1 MSSSAHGAGE
11 CRDKQAMMVHIALA
25 EITIQVTGG
34 GTVGSDAG
42 RRAGLVLLLGFLLSF
57 VFIRISTR
65 LMRSPKVPWWP
76 GSIKT
81 EGGLH
86 LHHLVF
92 GIVLLILTGFFAF
105 AIQPASPWL
114 EILAAGFGI
123 GCGLTLD
130 EYALILHLEDVYWAE
145 EGRRSIDAVIMATL
159 VGGAIVVGLM
169 PWQTD
174 NQGSVVAFI
183 VAEVINLGLCLIAVF
198 KGKPWT
204 GVFGMFVPPI
214 GWIGAIRLAKP
225 GSPWA
230 KRRYPA
236 GSRKL
241 ERASARDAK
250 RGDRYQR
257 WQDRIG
263 GAPDPTEAPAAKSY
277 RSGH

>member
-1 MSSSAHGAGE
+1 MLLAPPTMGL
-11 CRDKQAMMVHIALA
+11 RDDGHVSLA
-25 EITIQVTGG
+25 QITIEVSGS
-34 GTVGSDAG
+34 GTVGGDAG

-57 VFIRISTR
+57 AFIRMSTR

-76 GSIKT
+76 GSIET

-86 LHHLVF
+86 VHHLVF

-105 AIQPASPWL
+105 AIQPDSPWI

-145 EGRRSIDAVIMATL
+145 AGRSSIDAVIMATL
-159 VGGAIVVGLM
+159 IGAAVVVGLM

-174 NQGSVVAFI
+174 SQESATGFI
-183 VAEVINLGLCLIAVF
+183 VAEVFNLGLCLIAVF

-230 KRRYPA
+230 KRRYPP

-241 ERASARDAK
+241 ERATARDAK
-250 RGDRYQR
+250 RGDRYRR

-263 GAPDPTEAPAAKSY
+263 GAPDPTDASAD
-277 RSGH
+277 GG

>member
-1 MSSSAHGAGE
+1 
-11 CRDKQAMMVHIALA
+11 MMVHVALA
-25 EITIQVTGG
+25 EITIDVTGG
-34 GTVGSDAG
+34 GTVGGDAG
-42 RRAGLVLLLGFLLSF
+42 RRAGLILLVCFVLSF
-57 VFIRISTR
+57 GFIRMSTR

-76 GSIKT
+76 GSIET

-86 LHHLVF
+86 VHHLVF
-92 GIVLLILTGFFAF
+92 GILLLILTGFFAF
-105 AIQPASPWL
+105 AIQPESPWL

-130 EYALILHLEDVYWAE
+130 EWALILHIEDVYWSE

-159 VGGAIVVGLM
+159 VGGAVVVGLM
-169 PWQTD
+169 PWQTE
-174 NQGSVVAFI
+174 SEESWAVFVVL
-183 VAEVINLGLCLIAVF
+183 ELINLGFCLIAVF

-204 GVFGMFVPPI
+204 GVFGMFLPPL
-214 GWIGAIRLAKP
+214 GLIGAIRLAKP

-241 ERASARDAK
+241 ERAEARDAK

-257 WQDRIG
+257 WQDLIG
-263 GAPDPTEAPAAKSY
+263 GAPDAT
-277 RSGH
+277 

>member
-1 MSSSAHGAGE
+1 M
-11 CRDKQAMMVHIALA
+11 ALA
-25 EITIQVTGG
+25 EITIDVTGG
-34 GTVGSDAG
+34 GTIGGDAG
-42 RRAGLVLLLGFLLSF
+42 RRAGLILLICFVLSF
-57 VFIRISTR
+57 AFIRMSTR

-76 GSIKT
+76 GSIET

-86 LHHLVF
+86 VHHLVF
-92 GIVLLILTGFFAF
+92 GILLMILTGFFAF
-105 AIQPASPWL
+105 ALEPDSPWL

-130 EYALILHLEDVYWAE
+130 EWALILHLEDVYWAE

-159 VGGAIVVGLM
+159 VGAAVVVGLV

-174 NQGSVVAFI
+174 GDESWLVFI
-183 VAEVINLGLCLIAVF
+183 VIELIHLGICSIAVF

-204 GVFGMFVPPI
+204 GVFGMFVPPLA
-214 GWIGAIRLAKP
+214 WIGAIRLAKP

-230 KRRYPA
+230 KRFYKP

-241 ERASARDAK
+241 ERATARDAK

-257 WQDRIG
+257 WQDMIG
-263 GAPDPTEAPAAKSY
+263 GAPDQPEIDKPS
-277 RSGH
+277 

>member
-1 MSSSAHGAGE
+1 
-11 CRDKQAMMVHIALA
+11 MMLHMPLA
-25 EITIQVTGG
+25 DITIQLSGG
-34 GTVGSDAG
+34 GTVSSDVG
-42 RRAGLVLLLGFLLSF
+42 RRVGLVLLVSFLLSF

-65 LMRSPKVPWWP
+65 LMRSPKVTWWP

-86 LHHLVF
+86 VHHLVF
-92 GIVLLILTGFFAF
+92 GILLLILTGFFAL
-105 AIQPASPWL
+105 AIQPASPWV
-114 EILAAGFGI
+114 EVLAAGFGI

-159 VGGAIVVGLM
+159 IGGAVVVGLM

-174 NQGSVVAFI
+174 DQGSVVGFVVVELI
-183 VAEVINLGLCLIAVF
+183 TLGICLIAVF

-204 GVFGMFVPPI
+204 GVFGMFVPPV

-230 KRRYPA
+230 KRRYAA

-241 ERASARDAK
+241 QRASARDAK
-250 RGDRYQR
+250 RGDRYER
-257 WQDRIG
+257 WQDLIG
-263 GAPDPTEAPAAKSY
+263 GAPDPTEPPDAHPD
-277 RSGH
+277 RPGV

>member
-1 MSSSAHGAGE
+1 
-11 CRDKQAMMVHIALA
+11 MMVPMTLA
-25 EITIQVTGG
+25 EITIEVSGG
-34 GTVGSDAG
+34 GTVGGDAG

-57 VFIRISTR
+57 AFIRMSTR

-76 GSIKT
+76 GSIET

-86 LHHLVF
+86 VHHLVF
-92 GIVLLILTGFFAF
+92 GVVLMMLAGFIAF
-105 AIQPASPWL
+105 AIQPYSPWF
-114 EILAAGFGI
+114 EITAGLFGI
-123 GCGLTLD
+123 GMGLTLD
-130 EYALILHLEDVYWAE
+130 EFALWLHLEDVYWAE
-145 EGRRSIDAVIMATL
+145 EGRSSIDAVIMATL
-159 VGGAIVVGLM
+159 IGAAVVVGLL

-174 NQGSVVAFI
+174 SEESVAGFI
-183 VAEVINLGLCLIAVF
+183 VAEVVHLGLCLIAVF

-204 GVFGMFVPPI
+204 GVIGMFLPPV

-241 ERASARDAK
+241 ERALARDAK

-257 WQDRIG
+257 WQDLIG
-263 GAPDPTEAPAAKSY
+263 GAPDQTEASTD
-277 RSGH
+277 RND